1 MICQY
6 SAGKI
11 ARFKTRMIR
20 SDLCDY
26 SDPYNVVKGTITVE
40 GDDSANKRNKNQ
52 TFPNNAPFRPCIS
65 KIHNIFVDNRKD
77 LYIVMPMYSRL
88 KYSEYHS
95 IA

>member
-1 MICQY
+1 
-6 SAGKI
+6 
-11 ARFKTRMIR
+11 MIR

-26 SDPYNVVKGTITVE
+26 SDPYIVVKGKTTAE
-40 GDDSANKRNKNQ
+40 GDDNANKRNKNQ
-52 TFPNNAPFRPCIS
+52 TFPNNASFRLCIS

-88 KYSEYHS
+88 KYSKYHS